1 MSNGGTKG
9 LVLQVVLFAS
19 LAINLFIAG
28 FFAAHLLRHPRP
40 QPLPAGPMTVI
51 ERLSEPLPPKD
62 KEALLAAWK
71 AHQAKMQ
78 SLSAEQ
84 QAARREVRA
93 KLVADPFDRAA
104 LAAALA
110 DARAKHAAVGEEMQ
124 SIILDAVANFSP
136 EGRKLLWSRPPPPH

>member
-1 MSNGGTKG
+1 
-9 LVLQVVLFAS
+9 
-19 LAINLFIAG
+19 
-28 FFAAHLLRHPRP
+28 
-40 QPLPAGPMTVI
+40 MTVI

-78 SLSAEQ
+78 SLTAEQ

-93 KLVADPFDRAA
+93 KLVAEPFDRAA

-124 SIILDAVANFSP
+124 AIILDAVANFSP
-136 EGRKLLWSRPPPPH
+136 EGRKLLWSRPPPPPH